1 MNINKKPIVITISGK
16 MGSGKDTVAK
26 YLKEELEKSGQTV
39 LITHYADLLKYIC
52 KTFLEWDGKKDD
64 AGRKLLQTV
73 GTDIFR
79 RNDENFFCTFLVEV
93 LKNLGWMWDFVLIPD
108 ARFQN
113 EIECIKSI
121 FRTISI
127 LVVREVEVS
136 RFTSNS
142 EHISEHS
149 LDGYKFDMTFEN
161 NAGIEKVRGFSEA
174 IASDV
179 LCQLTND
186 LNK

>member
-1 MNINKKPIVITISGK
+1 MNINKKPMVITISGK

-93 LKNLGWMWDFVLIPD
+93 LNNLSWMWDFVLIPD

-121 FRTISI
+121 FHTISI
-127 LVVREVEVS
+127 LVVRN
-136 RFTSNS
+136 TGTNNITNNG
-142 EHISEHS
+142 EHISERS
-149 LDGYKFDMTFEN
+149 LDNYKFDSLFEN
-161 NAGIEKVRGFSEA
+161 NAGLEQVRMFA
-174 IASDV
+174 KMIATSV
-179 LCQLTND
+179 LH
-186 LNK
+186 